1 VDLAPTA
8 EQRRLRAECRS
19 WLEAN
24 LPWEYGVGLPPRHA
38 SLDDEVAFGRSW
50 QRRLADGRWVGV
62 TWPEAY
68 GGRGA
73 GALAHYVVQE
83 ELARARAP
91 ELVGRIGVNLVGP
104 TLLAHGTEEQR
115 RRWLPGILRADI
127 LFCQLFSEPGAGS
140 DLASLATR
148 ARRSDDMSS
157 APPARAAV
165 EAGHVSRAGHGWVLD
180 GQKVW
185 TSYAQFADWGL
196 CLARTNPDVR
206 KQAGITAFAVDM
218 RAPGVEVRPLRQ
230 ITGESDFNEVILGG
244 VFVPDDC
251 VIGEVDAGWR
261 VSGSTLAHERGTNPR
276 QLVIHSQ
283 HLDEMLRLAA
293 ERGAFDDPHTA
304 QRLAQAFVEVKLFQL
319 HNWRSLSRLDAG
331 EPIGPEGSALKLY
344 WSEMSQRLHRLALD
358 VLGPAAPLGAGASD
372 NPGEGEWQRSWLYY
386 QAASIFAGT
395 NEIQRTIIGERV
407 LGLPREGSP
416 A

>member
-1 VDLAPTA
+1 VDLTPTA
-8 EQRRLRAECRS
+8 EQRRLRAECRA

-38 SLDDEVAFGRSW
+38 SLGDEVAFGRDW

-91 ELVGRIGVNLVGP
+91 ELLGRIGVNLVGP

-148 ARRSDDMSS
+148 ARRPQGRD
-157 APPARAAV
+157 
-165 EAGHVSRAGHGWVLD
+165 GWVLD

-185 TSYAQFADWGL
+185 TSYAQFANWGL

-218 RAPGVEVRPLRQ
+218 TAPGVEVRPLRQ
-230 ITGESDFNEVILGG
+230 ITGESDFNEVFLDG

-251 VIGEVDAGWR
+251 VIGEVEAGWR

-276 QLVIHSQ
+276 QLVIHGQ
-283 HLDEMLRLAA
+283 HLDEVLRLAA
-293 ERGAFDDPHTA
+293 DRGAFDDPHTA

-319 HNWRSLSRLDAG
+319 HNWRSLSRLEAG

-344 WSEMSQRLHRLALD
+344 WSEMSQRLHSLALD
-358 VLGPAAPLGAGASD
+358 VLGPAAPLGAGATD

>member
-1 VDLAPTA
+1 MDLTPTA
-8 EQRRLRAECRS
+8 EQRRLRAECRE

-38 SLDDEVAFGRSW
+38 SLDDEVAFGRDW

-115 RRWLPGILRADI
+115 QRWLPAIRRADI

-148 ARRSDDMSS
+148 ARRS
-157 APPARAAV
+157 
-165 EAGHVSRAGHGWVLD
+165 EGHDGWVLD

-206 KQAGITAFAVDM
+206 RQAGITAFAVDM
-218 RAPGVEVRPLRQ
+218 RAAGVEVRPLRQ
-230 ITGESDFNEVILGG
+230 ITGESDFNEVFLDG

-251 VIGEVDAGWR
+251 VIGAVDAGWQ

-293 ERGAFDDPHTA
+293 DRGAFDDPDTA

-319 HNWRSLSRLDAG
+319 HNWRSLSRLEAG
-331 EPIGPEGSALKLY
+331 QPIGPEGSALKLY
-344 WSEMSQRLHRLALD
+344 WSEMSQRLHSLALD
-358 VLGPAAPLGAGASD
+358 VLGPAAPLGAGATD